1 MFRPLGSGAG
11 PVSFLRD
18 DANEKESSLMP
29 SRLNRRDFVRLSA
42 TGVGAAALLS
52 GRRPAAAAT
61 SAYPDWLPASAKPP
75 KRGGTMPRAPA
86 RGPPGTAPRPPPWHD
101 AAQYYRPHR
110 PARSLQRFRH
120 PDGVPIRGTP

>member
-42 TGVGAAALLS
+42 AGVGAAALLS

-75 KRGGTMPRAPA
+75 ERGGTMTPASARDAPVIGPGHTQPAGRFLLA
-86 RGPPGTAPRPPPWHD
+86 RVTGSR
-101 AAQYYRPHR
+101 
-110 PARSLQRFRH
+110 
-120 PDGVPIRGTP
+120 